1 VVFVAVEGVKAG
13 RLWQETYAHKVYSG
27 PIAGKMHSAIQIT
40 TAGSIC
46 AVLDLLA
53 QGRLPSRGFIKQ
65 EEIGLA
71 DFLGNRFGGY
81 YAKDEQA
88 LRSA

>member
-1 VVFVAVEGVKAG
+1 
-13 RLWQETYAHKVYSG
+13 
-27 PIAGKMHSAIQIT
+27 M
-40 TAGSIC
+40 
-46 AVLDLLA
+46 LDLLA
-53 QGRLPSRGFIKQ
+53 QGRLPSRGFVKQ

-71 DFLGNRFGGY
+71 DFLANRFGGY